1 MRQVLA
7 DFSVSISEL
16 KKNPSALLSQ
26 ASGSPIAVL
35 NHNKPAAYLIP
46 AETYEALMD
55 MLEDLELAKLV
66 EERRGDKDQA
76 IAVSL
81 DDLSTSI
88 SACCTEGVEKARR
101 SYQESVQEETGRA
114 FGKSESAWRQVKW
127 LRLRLQN
134 QASLSR
140 IPIGI

>member
-16 KKNPSALLSQ
+16 KKNPSALLAQ

-46 AETYEALMD
+46 AETYEALME
-55 MLEDLELAKLV
+55 MIEDYELAKLI

-81 DDLSTSI
+81 DDL
-88 SACCTEGVEKARR
+88 
-101 SYQESVQEETGRA
+101 
-114 FGKSESAWRQVKW
+114 
-127 LRLRLQN
+127 
-134 QASLSR
+134 
-140 IPIGI
+140 

>member
-16 KKNPSALLSQ
+16 KKNPTALLTQ

-55 MLEDLELAKLV
+55 TIEDYELTKLV
-66 EERRGDKDQA
+66 EERRADKDKA

-81 DDLSTSI
+81 DDL
-88 SACCTEGVEKARR
+88 
-101 SYQESVQEETGRA
+101 
-114 FGKSESAWRQVKW
+114 
-127 LRLRLQN
+127 
-134 QASLSR
+134 
-140 IPIGI
+140 

>member
-66 EERRGDKDQA
+66 EARRGDKDQA

-81 DDLSTSI
+81 DDL
-88 SACCTEGVEKARR
+88 
-101 SYQESVQEETGRA
+101 
-114 FGKSESAWRQVKW
+114 
-127 LRLRLQN
+127 
-134 QASLSR
+134 
-140 IPIGI
+140 